1 MKRVICVLEDDGA
14 LNDVRGNFIMNVAH
28 MNLNFDDPDAK
39 QDLSK
44 LMSLGAT
51 PDDLIKMKANG
62 LL

>member
-1 MKRVICVLEDDGA
+1 MKEVIAYIKDGD
-14 LNDVRGNFIMNVAH
+14 LVDKDGTIIFVNFVGF
-28 MNLNFDDPDAK
+28 NLDEYEKPKNE
-39 QDLSK
+39 LSQ